1 MRVGENREVQVR
13 PACEQLLGVLRLGPL
28 GAVEHGSVAGVVRE
42 PAGQLVCDPGAHVG
56 MQHPERPNRRPVTRD
71 PVHDTGAPVLLGQPI
86 AVGYEGAA
94 SRHVELGFP
103 RMEGD
108 AQVVDEEVAAPAVVV
123 AAHERDRHAA
133 RPQGVEL
140 RDGGEVTARDHR
152 AVLEPEIEQ
161 VAVDEERVAE
171 IGHRVEE
178 PVKRDGDRGRDL
190 GEMSVSDDD
199 HTSGGEGHGPQA
211 RNRGEASQALS
222 CPGVISSITLHVNY
236 SETDQM
242 GVVYHA
248 NYLIWFDRA
257 RTELMRE
264 TGLTYKE
271 LEQQGVYLAVS
282 EVNVRYRAAARY
294 DDLVRVRC
302 WVREL
307 ASRRV
312 TFGYAVVRRQAALA
326 AGRIGDPQAVEP
338 LVAAL
343 ADSGP
348 AVQAALAFALG
359 LVKSPRA
366 IAPLLALARAV
377 PAERQGPPQ
386 TEAVTAIGKTGGDEG
401 AAALG
406 DLLGSGSATTAV
418 QRTALLEAWRLG
430 ARAPIPT
437 LMREARNSDPVAR
450 RTAIYALARLRPSRG
465 VGRRRSRWPRRTAR
479 PASRRRPPSSRAR
492 PTGAGAA
499 SPPRRSGRHAT
510 AAGSRRSSRTWT
522 AGWRSRP
529 YRRSNDSCPTATRA

>member
-13 PACEQLLGVLRLGPL
+13 PAREQLLGVLRLGPL
-28 GAVEHGSVAGVVRE
+28 GAVEHGPVASVVRE
-42 PAGQLVCDPGAHVG
+42 PAGQLVRDPGAHVG

-71 PVHDTGAPVLLGQPI
+71 PVHEAGAPLLLGQPV
-86 AVGYEGAA
+86 AVGHEGAA

-108 AQVVDEEVAAPAVVV
+108 AQIVDEEVAAPAVVI
-123 AAHERDRHAA
+123 AAHKRDRHAA

-140 RDGGEVTARDHR
+140 RDGAEVTARDHR

-178 PVKRDGDRGRDL
+178 PVKRDSDRGRDL
-190 GEMSVSDDD
+190 AEMSVGDDD
-199 HTSGGEGHGPQA
+199 HTGGGGGHGPQA
-211 RNRGEASQALS
+211 RNRAEASQALS
-222 CPGVISSITLHVNY
+222 CPRVISSITLRVNY

-257 RTELMRE
+257 RTELMRK

-312 TFGYAVVRRQAALA
+312 TFGYAVER
-326 AGRIGDPQAVEP
+326 AGTDE
-338 LVAAL
+338 
-343 ADSGP
+343 
-348 AVQAALAFALG
+348 
-359 LVKSPRA
+359 
-366 IAPLLALARAV
+366 LLATGETSLISLTHQHTLTRIPQHVLDLLQPIPDPVRLEGDRAV
-377 PAERQGPPQ
+377 AC
-386 TEAVTAIGKTGGDEG
+386 
-401 AAALG
+401 
-406 DLLGSGSATTAV
+406 
-418 QRTALLEAWRLG
+418 
-430 ARAPIPT
+430 
-437 LMREARNSDPVAR
+437 
-450 RTAIYALARLRPSRG
+450 
-465 VGRRRSRWPRRTAR
+465 VG
-479 PASRRRPPSSRAR
+479 
-492 PTGAGAA
+492 GAGQ
-499 SPPRRSGRHAT
+499 PGR
-510 AAGSRRSSRTWT
+510 G
-522 AGWRSRP
+522 
-529 YRRSNDSCPTATRA
+529 

>member
-1 MRVGENREVQVR
+1 MRVGENREVQVL
-13 PACEQLLGVLRLGPL
+13 PASEQLLGVLHLGPL
-28 GAVEHGSVAGVVRE
+28 GTVEHGPVAGVVRE
-42 PAGQLVCDPGAHVG
+42 LAGQLVRDPGAHVG
-56 MQHPERPNRRPVTRD
+56 MEHPERSNRRPVTRD
-71 PVHDTGAPVLLGQPI
+71 PVHDTGAPVLLGQPV
-86 AVGYEGAA
+86 AMGHEGAA

-133 RPQGVEL
+133 RPQSVEL
-140 RDGGEVTARDHR
+140 RDGAEVTAQDHR

-178 PVKRDGDRGRDL
+178 SVKRDSDRGRDL
-190 GEMSVSDDD
+190 AEMSVGDDD
-199 HTSGGEGHGPQA
+199 HTGGGRGHGPQA
-211 RNRGEASQALS
+211 RNRGEASQALC
-222 CPGVISSITLHVNY
+222 CPGVISSITLRVNY

-312 TFGYAVVRRQAALA
+312 TFGYAVER
-326 AGRIGDPQAVEP
+326 AGTDE
-338 LVAAL
+338 
-343 ADSGP
+343 
-348 AVQAALAFALG
+348 
-359 LVKSPRA
+359 
-366 IAPLLALARAV
+366 LLATGETSLISLTHQHTLTRI
-377 PAERQGPPQ
+377 PQ
-386 TEAVTAIGKTGGDEG
+386 HV
-401 AAALG
+401 L
-406 DLLGSGSATTAV
+406 DLLK
-418 QRTALLEAWRLG
+418 
-430 ARAPIPT
+430 PIP
-437 LMREARNSDPVAR
+437 DPV
-450 RTAIYALARLRPSRG
+450 RL
-465 VGRRRSRWPRRTAR
+465 
-479 PASRRRPPSSRAR
+479 
-492 PTGAGAA
+492 
-499 SPPRRSGRHAT
+499 
-510 AAGSRRSSRTWT
+510 
-522 AGWRSRP
+522 
-529 YRRSNDSCPTATRA
+529 

>member
-1 MRVGENREVQVR
+1 MRVSENREVQVR
-13 PACEQLLGVLRLGPL
+13 SACEQLLGVLRLGPL
-28 GAVEHGSVAGVVRE
+28 GAVEHGPVAGVVRE
-42 PAGQLVCDPGAHVG
+42 LAGQLVRDPGAHVG

-71 PVHDTGAPVLLGQPI
+71 PVHDTGAPVLLGQPV

-140 RDGGEVTARDHR
+140 RDGAEVTARDHR
-152 AVLEPEIEQ
+152 AVFEPEIEQ

-178 PVKRDGDRGRDL
+178 SVKRDGDRWRDL
-190 GEMSVSDDD
+190 AEMSVGDDD
-199 HTSGGEGHGPQA
+199 HTRGGEGHGPQA
-211 RNRGEASQALS
+211 RNRGEASQALC
-222 CPGVISSITLHVNY
+222 CPRVISSITLRVNY

-312 TFGYAVVRRQAALA
+312 TFGYAVER
-326 AGRIGDPQAVEP
+326 AGTD
-338 LVAAL
+338 
-343 ADSGP
+343 D
-348 AVQAALAFALG
+348 
-359 LVKSPRA
+359 
-366 IAPLLALARAV
+366 LLATGETSLISLTHQHTLTRI
-377 PAERQGPPQ
+377 PQ
-386 TEAVTAIGKTGGDEG
+386 HV
-401 AAALG
+401 L
-406 DLLGSGSATTAV
+406 DLLK
-418 QRTALLEAWRLG
+418 
-430 ARAPIPT
+430 PIP
-437 LMREARNSDPVAR
+437 DPV
-450 RTAIYALARLRPSRG
+450 RL
-465 VGRRRSRWPRRTAR
+465 
-479 PASRRRPPSSRAR
+479 
-492 PTGAGAA
+492 
-499 SPPRRSGRHAT
+499 
-510 AAGSRRSSRTWT
+510 
-522 AGWRSRP
+522 
-529 YRRSNDSCPTATRA
+529 